1 MRVRRPD
8 VFLFDLGGVLIE
20 NAGFAAFQALHAE
33 PRPSLPELKSRW
45 LGSPSVRLFEV
56 GGSTPES
63 FADAFVA
70 EYPVGLTGAAFLDA
84 FIGWPKDFYPGAL
97 DLVDR
102 LRADGVRVACLSN
115 ANALHWGRYAEALD
129 EHFDVVL
136 ASHLVGVLKPDAACF
151 ERALAACDAS
161 PEDVVFFDDSEAN
174 VEAARAIG
182 MHAFLVE
189 GIDGVRG
196 VLADHGW

>member
-1 MRVRRPD
+1 MREPRPE

-56 GGSTPES
+56 GGSTPED

-70 EYPVGLTGAAFLDA
+70 EYPVGLTGAEFLDA
-84 FIGWPKDFYPGAL
+84 FVGWPKSFYPGAL
-97 DLVDR
+97 DLVNR
-102 LRADGVRVACLSN
+102 LRAGARVACLSN
-115 ANALHWGRYAEALD
+115 SNALHWARYAAILD

-136 ASHLVGVLKPDAACF
+136 SSHLLGVLKPDAVCF
-151 ERALAACDAS
+151 ERALAACEARA
-161 PEDVVFFDDSEAN
+161 EEVVFFDDSEVN
-174 VEAARAIG
+174 VTAAQAMG
-182 MHAFLVE
+182 MRAFLVD
-189 GIDGVRG
+189 GLDGVRG
-196 VLADHGW
+196 VLAAHGW